1 MTLLPRASQALGHLT
16 ARWVP
21 SAFSLALLLT
31 AVTFVLAVTWGNAT
45 VPAALSGFR
54 TGLWDLLAFSMQ
66 MALVMFLGYLL
77 ALTEPVSRLLT
88 FVARFATSPKRAV
101 ALMAVCSMGLAI
113 VNWGLS
119 LVASAVLARRI
130 AERCPQVDYRLLVAC
145 AYLGLGATFHAGFS
159 ASVPLTVATPGHFL
173 ERQIG
178 LLPLNDTLFSW
189 LNLSLLGT
197 TLIALTLL
205 ALAMHPKESD
215 AVRLNLTALSPDA
228 PSDTRSISATLTL
241 AERTDG
247 ARGLSLTF
255 GVGLLLV
262 WVLGFVES
270 GWTAVNLN
278 TVNLLF
284 LGLACALHRSPLA
297 IGKAAEEA
305 VSSLSGIVLQF
316 PLYAGIYGLF
326 KAGGLTE
333 KFGEIFVSVSNR
345 HTFPTVVYLYTC
357 VVDYLV
363 PSGGAKWVI
372 EGPYLMNAAQTLG
385 VSPAL
390 VITAYSWGDM
400 TPNLIQPFWA
410 LPLLGI
416 AKLQFKDVLG
426 FLLVFFGV
434 HMTLS
439 VVAFTI
445 AGFWS

>member
-1 MTLLPRASQALGHLT
+1 MTLLPRAAQALGHFT

-21 SAFSLALLLT
+21 SAFSLAILLT
-31 AVTFVLAVTWGNAT
+31 AVTFVLAITWGNAT
-45 VPAALSGFR
+45 VATALLGFR
-54 TGLWDLLAFSMQ
+54 LGLWDLLAFSMQ

-88 FVARFATSPKRAV
+88 FIARFATSPKRAV
-101 ALMAVCSMGLAI
+101 ALMAFCAMGLAI

-130 AERCPQVDYRLLVAC
+130 AQRCPQVDYRLLVAC

-173 ERQIG
+173 EKQIG
-178 LLPLNDTLFSW
+178 LLSLGDTLFSG
-189 LNLSLLGT
+189 LNVGLLAV
-197 TLIALTLL
+197 TLIALTVL
-205 ALAMHPKESD
+205 AVAMHPKESE
-215 AVRLNLTALSPDA
+215 AVHLDLTSVVPETSVNALSA
-228 PSDTRSISATLTL
+228 PTSPTL
-241 AERTDG
+241 AERFEGTRVLSL
-247 ARGLSLTF
+247 AFGLS
-255 GVGLLLV
+255 LLLV

-270 GWTAVNLN
+270 GWTTVNLN

-284 LGLACALHRSPLA
+284 LALACVLHRSPSA
-297 IGKAAEEA
+297 IGNAAEEA
-305 VSSLSGIVLQF
+305 VRSLSGIVLQF

-333 KFGEIFVSVSNR
+333 KFGEVFVSVSNR
-345 HTFPTVVYLYTC
+345 HTFPAVVYLYTC

-426 FLLVFFGV
+426 FLLVFFAV
-434 HMTLS
+434 HVTLS